1 MKKGSEINKECFS
14 ISSFPS
20 LSLDYWTQIRIYEWI
35 EIRCIISSEFSEI
48 TQKGLKRVWQNKGY
62 SIEQEL
68 CMTRLD
74 WL

>member
-1 MKKGSEINKECFS
+1 MMVMKKGSEINKECFS

-48 TQKGLKRVWQNKGY
+48 SFILSDSLESFLGY
-62 SIEQEL
+62 F
-68 CMTRLD
+68 TKFR
-74 WL
+74 